1 MNPAVTGTDVVNRSV
16 TPSGILKTHRLI
28 SCEWGLPNWAIT
40 LLGTDKTC
48 HASEHSEV
56 DPKSKTMTLLSRN
69 VIKFYHHSHRVLI
82 ICLYFQLT
90 FCNELSIVEKLTY
103 SPHPTQPNSTL
114 LKQEAVVTVHG
125 VPLSSYFE
133 DFVTRTISS
142 NANKV
147 FIIFKFISH
156 AN

>member
-1 MNPAVTGTDVVNRSV
+1 M
-16 TPSGILKTHRLI
+16 
-28 SCEWGLPNWAIT
+28 
-40 LLGTDKTC
+40 
-48 HASEHSEV
+48 
-56 DPKSKTMTLLSRN
+56 
-69 VIKFYHHSHRVLI
+69 

-147 FIIFKFISH
+147 FIIFKFIQH

>member
-1 MNPAVTGTDVVNRSV
+1 MQAAWRKYPNPLNPAVIGTDVVNRSV

-69 VIKFYHHSHRVLI
+69 VIRFYYHFHKVLMI
-82 ICLYFQLT
+82 GFN
-90 FCNELSIVEKLTY
+90 F
-103 SPHPTQPNSTL
+103 
-114 LKQEAVVTVHG
+114 
-125 VPLSSYFE
+125 
-133 DFVTRTISS
+133 
-142 NANKV
+142 
-147 FIIFKFISH
+147 
-156 AN
+156 